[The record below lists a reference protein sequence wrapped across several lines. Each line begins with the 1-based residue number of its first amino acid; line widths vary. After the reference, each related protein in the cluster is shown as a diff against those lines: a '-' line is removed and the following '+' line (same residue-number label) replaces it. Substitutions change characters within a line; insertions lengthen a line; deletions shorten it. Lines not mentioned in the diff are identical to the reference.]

1 MTVPMIVGLGMTISM
16 LLTYKLKPRF
26 WRKWLGLMMLT
37 TGVVAFFKLSHKS
50 HELFAAL
57 LMLFNSGYSLFSA
70 RDQFTKEED

>member
-16 LLTYKLKPRF
+16 LFTYKLKPRL

-37 TGVVAFFKLSHKS
+37 TGVVAFFKLSDKS